1 MLLGRLNSIKKCFKI
16 YVEEK
21 NGYVKKTACQVVKK
35 LKRIS
40 SEQDTKID
48 SEDLEKTLEN
58 KTTIVNSFAA
68 DVDVP

>member
-1 MLLGRLNSIKKCFKI
+1 M
-16 YVEEK
+16 E
-21 NGYVKKTACQVVKK
+21 KTACQVVKK

-40 SEQDTKID
+40 SKQDTEID
-48 SEDLEKTLEN
+48 SKDLEKTLEN